1 MLLIVNV
8 PAPAAF
14 DRVKSKVLAVPATTG
29 PKSWLTG
36 LSVTFGGADEPT
48 NSTAPASTRLLVFL
62 AVPKKSVAGA
72 RLNAPPCPLLL
83 AIGIRPITE
92 EPAAGA

>member
-14 DRVKSKVLAVPATTG
+14 ERAKSNVFEVPATTE
-29 PKSWLTG
+29 PKSWLAG
-36 LSVTFGGADEPT
+36 VSVTFGGADEPT
-48 NSTAPASTRLLVFL
+48 NSTAPASTLLSVFL

-72 RLNAPPCPLLL
+72 RANAPPCPLLL
-83 AIGIRPITE
+83 ASGIRPMTE